1 MMHREL
7 STLSQLM
14 VSLLLLLF
22 MNNCKSSSSAYPL
35 RSARSAMN
43 LEADLP
49 QMETV
54 VFHLNDSVTRVFL
67 KLPMKICCINEWTP
81 LLPFSHA

>member
-1 MMHREL
+1 
-7 STLSQLM
+7 M

-22 MNNCKSSSSAYPL
+22 LNNCKSSSSAYPL
-35 RSARSAMN
+35 RPARSAMN

-54 VFHLNDSVTRVFL
+54 VFHLNDSVTQVFF
-67 KLPMKICCINEWTP
+67 KITNEN
-81 LLPFSHA
+81 LLYKRMD